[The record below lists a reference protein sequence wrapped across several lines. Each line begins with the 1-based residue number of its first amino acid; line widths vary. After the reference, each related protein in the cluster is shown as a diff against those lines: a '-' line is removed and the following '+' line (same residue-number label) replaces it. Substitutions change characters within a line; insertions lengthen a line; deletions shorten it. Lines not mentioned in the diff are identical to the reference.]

1 MKKLWELAK
10 KLSVIVFFAFL
21 IWFLYKTTINEG
33 KGFFIMVFGL
43 TCLYLVLD
51 ILGAA
56 YSALYGKHYESAI
69 GSLLENKNVVM
80 SPWFHAAFAAVFVL
94 GIISLFVIS
103 GRQVS
108 TAYDNGHNDGYSAG
122 YEDGKDMQHEIDCGE
137 MLRDGKSVNDI
148 VGDVYAAYGITPCE
162 AANIVDTYISEPG
175 HDGITKKE
183 YELARDALC
192 MAGWEI
198 ED

>member
-1 MKKLWELAK
+1 MKKIWEIAK
-10 KLSVIVFFAFL
+10 ELSVIAFFAFL
-21 IWFLYKTTINEG
+21 IWFLYKTAINEG

-56 YSALYGKHYESAI
+56 YSALNGKHYESAI

-94 GIISLFVIS
+94 GIISIFVVS
-103 GRQVS
+103 GARINA
-108 TAYDNGHNDGYSAG
+108 AYDNGHDDGYSSG
-122 YEDGKDMQHEIDCGE
+122 YEDGKDMQYEIDCE
-137 MLRDGKSVNDI
+137 KMLWHGKSVDDI

-175 HDGITKKE
+175 HDGITKKQ

-192 MAGWEI
+192 MTGWEI
-198 ED
+198 EE

>member
-1 MKKLWELAK
+1 MKKLWEFVEGI
-10 KLSVIVFFAFL
+10 SVYVFFAFL
-21 IWFLYKTTINEG
+21 IWFLYKTAINEG

-43 TCLYLVLD
+43 TCLYLVFD

-56 YSALYGKHYESAI
+56 YSALNEEHYESAI

-94 GIISLFVIS
+94 GIISIFVVS
-103 GRQVS
+103 GRQAN
-108 TAYDNGHNDGYSAG
+108 TAYDNGHDAGYSAG
-122 YEDGKDMQHEIDCGE
+122 YEDGKDMQYEIDCEE

-148 VGDVYAAYGITPCE
+148 VGDVYVAYGLTPSE
-162 AANIVDTYISEPG
+162 AAGILESYLCEPG

-183 YELARDALC
+183 YELAREALWMTGSEMC
-192 MAGWEI
+192 
-198 ED
+198 D

>member
-1 MKKLWELAK
+1 MKKLWEIAK
-10 KLSVIVFFAFL
+10 ELSVIAFFVFL
-21 IWFLYKTTINEG
+21 VWFLYKTAIDKG

-43 TCLYLVLD
+43 TCLYLVFD

-56 YSALYGKHYESAI
+56 YSALYEKHYESAI

-103 GRQVS
+103 GRQAT
-108 TAYDNGHNDGYSAG
+108 TAYDNGHDAGYSAG
-122 YEDGKDMQHEIDCGE
+122 YEDGKDMQYEIDCE
-137 MLRDGKSVNDI
+137 KMLWHGKSVDDI

-162 AANIVDTYISEPG
+162 AANIIDTYISEPG
-175 HDGITKKE
+175 HDGITKKQ

-192 MAGWEI
+192 MTGWEI
-198 ED
+198 EE

>member
-103 GRQVS
+103 GARINA
-108 TAYDNGHNDGYSAG
+108 AYDNGHDDGYSSG
-122 YEDGKDMQHEIDCGE
+122 YEDGKDMQYEIDCE
-137 MLRDGKSVNDI
+137 KMLWDGKSVNDI

-162 AANIVDTYISEPG
+162 AANIVDNYLSEPG
-175 HDGITKKE
+175 HDGITKKQ

-192 MAGWEI
+192 MTGWEI
-198 ED
+198 DE